1 MVRKT
6 MLIVDDYK
14 DELLEVEVACRKNL
28 SRQPDVA

>member
-14 DELLEVEVACRKNL
+14 DEPLAMDASS
-28 SRQPDVA
+28 SRQKTQGR

>member
-14 DELLEVEVACRKNL
+14 DELPEVEVACRKNI
-28 SRQPDVA
+28 SIQSEIA

>member
-14 DELLEVEVACRKNL
+14 DEPLAMDASSSRRKTQG
-28 SRQPDVA
+28 R